1 MPQVTTTGDAE
12 EQRRRRST
20 GIAGLDFQL
29 GGGFP
34 EGTSIV
40 VYGGALTGS
49 DRMARQFWQSDERES
64 WYFMIDSFVEE
75 GMIDVLGTKP
85 EELIQSMKG
94 ERIVVDS
101 LSSIILEE
109 GIDVA
114 LRLLTEGVG
123 PLKEAGGN
131 AMFIMYDG
139 LHTRMEETR
148 VMRAADVFITLLEE
162 FHGYTIE
169 RKLIINKLLF
179 SDVPSRI
186 YPYNIMDYGLE
197 LSTTARVV

>member
-1 MPQVTTTGDAE
+1 MPQDNMAGDVE
-12 EQRRRRST
+12 ERPRRST

-40 VYGGALTGS
+40 IYGSPLTGS
-49 DRMARQFWQSDERES
+49 DRMAKQFWQADERES
-64 WYFMIDSFVEE
+64 RYFMIDSFVEE
-75 GMIDVLGTKP
+75 GMIDVLSTKP
-85 EELIQSMKG
+85 EDLIEAMKG
-94 ERIVVDS
+94 DRIVVDS

-114 LRLLTEGVG
+114 LRLLNDGISAV
-123 PLKEAGGN
+123 KAAGGN
-131 AMFIMYDG
+131 ALFLMYDG
-139 LHTRMEETR
+139 LHTRMDEIR

-162 FHGYTIE
+162 FHGNTIE
-169 RKLIINKLLF
+169 RKLVINKMLF
-179 SDVPSRI
+179 ADVPSRI
-186 YPYNIMDYGLE
+186 YPYNIMDFGLE

>member
-1 MPQVTTTGDAE
+1 MPQDIAQGDVE
-12 EQRRRRST
+12 ERPRRST

-40 VYGGALTGS
+40 VYGGPLTGS
-49 DRMARQFWQSDERES
+49 DRMAKQFWQADERES
-64 WYFMIDSFVEE
+64 KYFMIDSAVEE

-85 EELIQSMKG
+85 EDLIQAMKG

-114 LRLLTEGVG
+114 LRLLTDGIG
-123 PLKEAGGN
+123 TMKEAGGN
-131 AMFIMYDG
+131 ALFLMYAG
-139 LHTRMEETR
+139 LHTPMEEVR
-148 VMRAADVFITLLEE
+148 IMRAADVFLTLLEE
-162 FHGYTIE
+162 YHGNTIE
-169 RKLIINKLLF
+169 RKLIINKLLY

-186 YPYNIMDYGLE
+186 FPYNIMDFGLE

>member
-1 MPQVTTTGDAE
+1 MPQDNMAGDVE
-12 EQRRRRST
+12 ERPRRST

-40 VYGGALTGS
+40 IYGSPLTGS
-49 DRMARQFWQSDERES
+49 DRMAKQFWQADERES
-64 WYFMIDSFVEE
+64 RYFMIDSFVEE
-75 GMIDVLGTKP
+75 GMIDVLSTKP
-85 EELIQSMKG
+85 EDLIEAMKG
-94 ERIVVDS
+94 DRIVVDS

-114 LRLLTEGVG
+114 LRLLTDGISAV
-123 PLKEAGGN
+123 KAAGGN
-131 AMFIMYDG
+131 ALFLMYDG
-139 LHTRMEETR
+139 LHTRMDEIR

-162 FHGYTIE
+162 FHGNTIE
-169 RKLIINKLLF
+169 RKLVINKMLF
-179 SDVPSRI
+179 ADVPSRI
-186 YPYNIMDYGLE
+186 YPYNIMDFGLE

>member
-1 MPQVTTTGDAE
+1 MPQDIAAGDAE
-12 EQRRRRST
+12 ERPRRST

-34 EGTSIV
+34 EGTSV
-40 VYGGALTGS
+40 VIYGSPLTGS
-49 DRMARQFWQSDERES
+49 DRMAKQFWQADERES
-64 WYFMIDSFVEE
+64 KYFMIDSFVEE
-75 GMIDVLGTKP
+75 GMIDVLSTKP
-85 EELIQSMKG
+85 EDLIQAMQG

-114 LRLLTEGVG
+114 LRLLTDGIRGV
-123 PLKEAGGN
+123 KDNGGN
-131 AMFIMYDG
+131 ALFLMYDG
-139 LHTRMEETR
+139 LHTRMEEIR

-162 FHGYTIE
+162 FHGNTIE
-169 RKLIINKLLF
+169 RKLIINKLLYT
-179 SDVPSRI
+179 DVPSRI
-186 YPYNIMDYGLE
+186 FPYNIMDFGLE

>member
-1 MPQVTTTGDAE
+1 MPQDITQGDVE
-12 EQRRRRST
+12 ERPRRST

-40 VYGGALTGS
+40 VYGGPLTGS
-49 DRMARQFWQSDERES
+49 DRMAKQFWQADERES
-64 WYFMIDSFVEE
+64 KYFMIDSAVEE

-85 EELIQSMKG
+85 EDLIQAMKG
-94 ERIVVDS
+94 DRIVVDS

-114 LRLLTEGVG
+114 LRLLTDGIG
-123 PLKEAGGN
+123 AMKDAGGN
-131 AMFIMYDG
+131 ALFLMYAG
-139 LHTRMEETR
+139 LHTPMEEVR
-148 VMRAADVFITLLEE
+148 IMRAADVFLTLLEE
-162 FHGYTIE
+162 YHGNTIE
-169 RKLIINKLLF
+169 RKLIINKLLY

-186 YPYNIMDYGLE
+186 YPYNIMDFGLE

>member
-1 MPQVTTTGDAE
+1 MPQDNTAGDVE
-12 EQRRRRST
+12 ERPRRST

-40 VYGGALTGS
+40 IYGSPLTGS
-49 DRMARQFWQSDERES
+49 DRMAKQFWQADERES
-64 WYFMIDSFVEE
+64 RYFMIDSFVEE
-75 GMIDVLGTKP
+75 GMIDVLSTKP
-85 EELIQSMKG
+85 EDLIEAMKG
-94 ERIVVDS
+94 DRIVVDS

-114 LRLLTEGVG
+114 LRLLNDGISAV
-123 PLKEAGGN
+123 KAAGGN
-131 AMFIMYDG
+131 ALFLVYDG
-139 LHTRMEETR
+139 LHTRMDEIR

-162 FHGYTIE
+162 FHGNTIE
-169 RKLIINKLLF
+169 RKLVINKMLF
-179 SDVPSRI
+179 ADVPSRI
-186 YPYNIMDYGLE
+186 YPYNIMDFGLE